1 MMNMVEHLMTV
12 VKWNEI
18 EKKFTDRFGWLEGLE
33 YMTSTSR
40 DVLKYR
46 SVYELNSN
54 EDYLL
59 IKKLRDKYKEE
70 AKCLEKEKAKWS
82 K

>member
-1 MMNMVEHLMTV
+1 MTV

-18 EKKFTDRFGWLEGLE
+18 ERKFTDRFGWLEGLE

-59 IKKLRDKYKEE
+59 IKKLRDKYNEE

>member
-1 MMNMVEHLMTV
+1 MTV

-18 EKKFTDRFGWLEGLE
+18 ERKFTDRFGWLEGLE

-70 AKCLEKEKAKWS
+70 TKCLEKEKAKWS

>member
-1 MMNMVEHLMTV
+1 MNTVEYLMTV

-18 EKKFTDRFGWLEGLE
+18 ENKFTSKFGWLEGLE
-33 YMTSTSR
+33 YMTSTAR

-59 IKKLRDKYKEE
+59 IKKLRNKYKEE
-70 AKCLEKEKAKWS
+70 AKCLEKEKAKWL

>member
-1 MMNMVEHLMTV
+1 
-12 VKWNEI
+12 
-18 EKKFTDRFGWLEGLE
+18 
-33 YMTSTSR
+33 MTSTAR

-59 IKKLRDKYKEE
+59 IKKLRSKYKEE
-70 AKCLEKEKAKWS
+70 AKCLEKEKAKWL